1 MTELLS
7 RLFVKDYKN
16 VKDPTV
22 RKRYGT
28 FSSIIGITV
37 NLILSILKLAIGI
50 ITMSS
55 AIIADAL
62 NNFSDAG
69 SSIITLVS
77 FKLSSKPA
85 DRDHPFGHARIEY
98 IASLVV
104 SFIILL
110 VGFETMFG
118 GISVLLGISDS
129 EETHF
134 SIIPLVI
141 IGVSILFK
149 LWLSFFYK
157 RTGEKIDSSVIK
169 ASGVDSLMD
178 SVSTF
183 AVLVASIIVKLSGL
197 HIIDTIMSM
206 IVSVLIIIAGIR
218 ILNETKNSILGE
230 APVDEQIDDIKKII
244 KDFPDIIDIH
254 DLMIHNYG
262 PNHYFASFHAEVD
275 GSGDIF
281 KLHDMIDGV
290 EKRVQ
295 TELGILCTIHMDPI
309 VTDDETILNLKEF
322 LTSVIAE
329 DVDEKLSVHDFR
341 AVIGETH
348 TNLIF
353 DVLLPFESKM
363 NEKEVVERISDAV
376 LKHRDNCYCVITVDR
391 G

>member
-7 RLFVKDYKN
+7 RLFVKDHKN

-37 NLILSILKLAIGI
+37 NLILSIMKLAIGI

-322 LTSVIAE
+322 LTSVIAD

>member
-7 RLFVKDYKN
+7 RLFVKDHKN

-134 SIIPLVI
+134 SVIPLVI
-141 IGVSILFK
+141 IGVSIIFK

-309 VTDDETILNLKEF
+309 VTDDETILTLKEF

-376 LKHRDNCYCVITVDR
+376 LEHRDNCYCVITVDR

>member
-7 RLFVKDYKN
+7 RLFVKDHKN

-322 LTSVIAE
+322 LTSVIAD